1 MKTSVFLL
9 VILLFARAI
18 AGMAQP
24 ADSSGFVQK
33 TDFIGTV
40 FSHFRTSLNSDE
52 TAFDVTRV
60 YLGFDSHISRYFS
73 VVLKLDI
80 GSPEDISEY
89 SGIKRYAYFKNA
101 ALKYKKDQ
109 LAINFGIIDMLQF
122 KVQEK
127 FWAHRYIYKSF
138 LDEYRFGSSADI
150 GAQVIYRFNDRITGD
165 LTFSNGEGHSKLQI
179 DNAYKT
185 GIGISLTPS
194 KKIFFRTYYSFINKK
209 DIFQNTIALFAG
221 YTFQN
226 IKAGGEFNY
235 QFNTNNEKDK
245 DKWGYSA
252 YALYNFE
259 KKWQVFGRWDWLI
272 SSKINNDI
280 YGWNY
285 VHDGSSL
292 ILGIQFSPVTK
303 VNIALDYRD
312 WYPYSQNLKNRSFI
326 FVNLQYKI

>member
-1 MKTSVFLL
+1 MKTSGFLP
-9 VILLFARAI
+9 VILLLTRTI
-18 AGMAQP
+18 TGIAQP

-33 TDFIGTV
+33 IDFIGTV
-40 FSHFRTSLNSDE
+40 FSHFRTSLNADE
-52 TAFDVTRV
+52 TAFDVTRA

-73 VVLKLDI
+73 VVLILDI
-80 GSPEDISEY
+80 GSPEDLSES
-89 SGIKRYAYFKNA
+89 SGIKRYAFFKNA

-150 GAQVIYRFNDRITGD
+150 GAQAIYRFNDRITGD
-165 LTFSNGEGHSKLQI
+165 LTFSNGEGSSKLQI
-179 DNAYKT
+179 DNFYKT

-194 KKIFFRTYYSFINKK
+194 KKIIFRTYYSFIGTK
-209 DIFQNTIALFAG
+209 DVFQNTISLFAG
-221 YTFQN
+221 CTFQN
-226 IKAGGEFNY
+226 LQAGGEFNY
-235 QFNTNNEKDK
+235 QFNTDHKKDR

-252 YALYNFE
+252 YALYNFS
-259 KKWQVFGRWDWLI
+259 KKWQVFGRWDWLT
-272 SSKINNDI
+272 SSKLNGNI

-285 VHDGSSL
+285 THDGSSL

-312 WYPYSQNLKNRSFI
+312 WYPYPQNPKNNSFV
-326 FVNLQYKI
+326 FLNLEYKI

>member
-1 MKTSVFLL
+1 MKTSGFLP
-9 VILLFARAI
+9 VILLLTRTI
-18 AGMAQP
+18 TGIAQP

-33 TDFIGTV
+33 IDFIGTV
-40 FSHFRTSLNSDE
+40 FSHFRTSLNADE
-52 TAFDVTRV
+52 TAFDVTRA

-73 VVLKLDI
+73 VVLILDI

-150 GAQVIYRFNDRITGD
+150 GAQAIYRFNDRITGD
-165 LTFSNGEGHSKLQI
+165 LTFSNGEGYSKLQM
-179 DNAYKT
+179 DNFYKT
-185 GIGISLTPS
+185 GIGNSLTPS
-194 KKIFFRTYYSFINKK
+194 KKIIFRTYYSFIGKK
-209 DIFQNTIALFAG
+209 DVFQNTISLFAG
-221 YTFQN
+221 CTFQN
-226 IKAGGEFNY
+226 LQAGGEFNY
-235 QFNTNNEKDK
+235 QFNTDHKKDR

-252 YALYNFE
+252 YALYIFS
-259 KKWQVFGRWDWLI
+259 KKWQVFGRWDWLT
-272 SSKINNDI
+272 SSKLNGNI

-285 VHDGSSL
+285 THDGNSL

-312 WYPYSQNLKNRSFI
+312 WYPYPQDLNSRSFL